1 MTMAPITM
9 LVGADEDQN
18 TVGRRL
24 TMIDKQVLITRL
36 GIDDDIGEFYNVP
49 LRGRRGL
56 HDSTS
61 SLSAY

>member
-18 TVGRRL
+18 TVGR

-56 HDSTS
+56 RDSTS

>member
-1 MTMAPITM
+1 MTVAPITM
-9 LVGADEDQN
+9 SEGADEDQN
-18 TVGRRL
+18 TVGR

>member
-18 TVGRRL
+18 TVGR